1 MAETGELFTGGLE
14 AYRRQDREE
23 AGAAADDGRESAAV
37 KGCRPIDRN
46 QMLMRPVNIDELVEA
61 DHPVRAIWAM
71 VCQLDWSGFEEDIK
85 VVEGGKGRSCVDR
98 RLLAALWLYGYS
110 EGVSSARELARLC
123 NYEPGCQWLT
133 GMQEVNYHTLADFR
147 GNNREAQDDL
157 FKQVLGRLSAEGLTD
172 LKRVGHDGTKIRAQ
186 ASANSFRRE
195 DRLREHLK
203 LAEEQIQAM
212 GDPDAEEFSQRVMQ
226 ARQRAAR
233 EKKQRLEQALE
244 ELKRFEQDRQ
254 KRRISETEAEA
265 RIMKQADGG
274 FAPNYNVQITTDAL
288 NKIVVAVAITQAGDA
303 NQLVPA
309 LDAVAS
315 NSGRQPE
322 QVLTDG
328 AYTHNA
334 NIEEAARRGIDLIG
348 PLATS
353 HGEAS
358 LKKRG
363 VSREFYPDK
372 FSYDAANNTVSC
384 PTGKSLQFQ
393 TTSQHEGR
401 RKHHYRAQAADCQ
414 HCPFRQQ
421 CCPKKAPRGITRTED
436 SEVVRAFKDKM
447 QTEAAKQIYRQ
458 RSELAET
465 PNAWIKDKFGLRRFR
480 LRGLVKAGMEAVWAC
495 LSYNI
500 RQWIRLRWKPQ
511 LAATLAGAGPG
522 VSV

>member
-37 KGCRPIDRN
+37 KRCRPIDRN

-254 KRRISETEAEA
+254 KRRISETEAA
-265 RIMKQADGG
+265 RQQNGRS
-274 FAPNYNVQITTDAL
+274 
-288 NKIVVAVAITQAGDA
+288 
-303 NQLVPA
+303 PA
-309 LDAVAS
+309 AS
-315 NSGRQPE
+315 P
-322 QVLTDG
+322 
-328 AYTHNA
+328 
-334 NIEEAARRGIDLIG
+334 
-348 PLATS
+348 
-353 HGEAS
+353 
-358 LKKRG
+358 
-363 VSREFYPDK
+363 
-372 FSYDAANNTVSC
+372 
-384 PTGKSLQFQ
+384 
-393 TTSQHEGR
+393 
-401 RKHHYRAQAADCQ
+401 
-414 HCPFRQQ
+414 HCP
-421 CCPKKAPRGITRTED
+421 
-436 SEVVRAFKDKM
+436 
-447 QTEAAKQIYRQ
+447 
-458 RSELAET
+458 
-465 PNAWIKDKFGLRRFR
+465 
-480 LRGLVKAGMEAVWAC
+480 
-495 LSYNI
+495 
-500 RQWIRLRWKPQ
+500 
-511 LAATLAGAGPG
+511 ATQMPG
-522 VSV
+522 